1 MVGQARERNFNGP
14 GIYLWSA
21 AMGHRVTMRHG
32 EKEREERKKERKNE
46 KGSMTLA
53 NGSFS
58 LVQWRTLERGKK
70 KKEHTKRM
78 FPCTRK
84 IGVASRVLQCWDEKR
99 SAPGPF
105 IFQPSNVFLRVSI
118 ASCHPSFF
126 LSRTTLKVIAKNS
139 SDRARDTE
147 ARRGYKEVWQ
157 PLRRAVLNGGIAEF
171 LNLFLEFF

>member
-1 MVGQARERNFNGP
+1 MAPEY
-14 GIYLWSA
+14 IYGSA

-32 EKEREERKKERKNE
+32 EKERKERKKERKNE

-58 LVQWRTLERGKK
+58 LVQWRTLERGKEK
-70 KKEHTKRM
+70 KKNTRRGCSLARERLVWHRA
-78 FPCTRK
+78 FYNAETRK
-84 IGVASRVLQCWDEKR
+84 GQLRARLS
-99 SAPGPF
+99 
-105 IFQPSNVFLRVSI
+105 SNHLTFFSVSI

-126 LSRTTLKVIAKNS
+126 LSRTTLKVITKNS

-157 PLRRAVLNGGIAEF
+157 PLRRVVLNGGIAEF